1 MSKLEQLKLQLKQ
14 LLEDSPMGICLPE
27 YPWTDEDWREVVGVV
42 ASFVNNN
49 QEVLDEY
56 DPYIEWFEKYQFVK
70 TQYRNQ
76 L

>member
-14 LLEDSPMGICLPE
+14 LLEDSPMSICLPE

-56 DPYIEWFEKYQFVK
+56 DPYVEWFERYQFVK

>member
-1 MSKLEQLKLQLKQ
+1 MSKLEQLKSQLKQ
-14 LLEDSPMGICLPE
+14 LLEDSPMSICLPE
-27 YPWTDEDWREVVGVV
+27 YPWADEDWREVVGIV

-56 DPYIEWFEKYQFVK
+56 DPYIEWFERYQFVK

>member
-1 MSKLEQLKLQLKQ
+1 MS
-14 LLEDSPMGICLPE
+14 ICLPE
-27 YPWTDEDWREVVGVV
+27 YPWDGEDWKEVVAVV
-42 ASFVNNN
+42 ALFVNNN

-56 DPYIEWFEKYQFVK
+56 DPYIEWFERYQFIK

>member
-1 MSKLEQLKLQLKQ
+1 MSKLELHKLHLKQ
-14 LLEDSPMGICLPE
+14 LLEDSPMSICLPE
-27 YPWTDEDWREVVGVV
+27 YPWDDEDWKEVVAVV
-42 ASFVNNN
+42 ALFVNNN

-56 DPYIEWFEKYQFVK
+56 DPYIEWFERYQFIK